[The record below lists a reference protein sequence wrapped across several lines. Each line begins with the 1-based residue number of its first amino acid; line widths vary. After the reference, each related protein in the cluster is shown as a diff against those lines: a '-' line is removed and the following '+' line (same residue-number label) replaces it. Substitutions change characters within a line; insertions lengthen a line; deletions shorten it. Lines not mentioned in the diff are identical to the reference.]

1 MSKKP
6 SKKSTK
12 GIVPATNNVI
22 PSINTSQISS
32 SRSGQ
37 NKKTEEIFSVRTYA
51 GGQTVKLTQSKEG
64 VREATI
70 TEPPEYATKEE
81 RDKIITEF
89 SKKHKTQV
97 EIAEI
102 MNISQST
109 VSNVLRK
116 SKKK

>member
-1 MSKKP
+1 MGKKR

-12 GIVPATNNVI
+12 ELLPSTNNVL
-22 PSINTSQISS
+22 PSINNSQISS

-37 NKKTEEIFSVRTYA
+37 NKKTKENFSVRTYA
-51 GGQTVKLTQSKEG
+51 GGQTVKLTQSKHG
-64 VREATI
+64 VREVTI
-70 TEPPEYATKEE
+70 TEPPECTTKEK
-81 RDKIITEF
+81 RDKVITELA
-89 SKKHKTQV
+89 KKHKTQV

-102 MNISQST
+102 MNVSQST